1 MSNEVFKVS
10 RLKAYILMS
19 TTVGKMWDAAE
30 QALRI
35 DGVKMA
41 NAVTGLFDV
50 MAYAEFVDMDGLG
63 RIIEEIQ
70 LIEGVRKTQTA
81 IVMTQKIEE

>member
-1 MSNEVFKVS
+1 
-10 RLKAYILMS
+10 MS

-30 QALRI
+30 QALRV

-41 NAVTGLFDV
+41 NPVTGLFDV
-50 MAYAEFVDMDGLG
+50 MAYVEFADMDGLG
-63 RIIEEIQ
+63 KIIEEIQ

-81 IVMTQKIEE
+81 IVMTPKIEE